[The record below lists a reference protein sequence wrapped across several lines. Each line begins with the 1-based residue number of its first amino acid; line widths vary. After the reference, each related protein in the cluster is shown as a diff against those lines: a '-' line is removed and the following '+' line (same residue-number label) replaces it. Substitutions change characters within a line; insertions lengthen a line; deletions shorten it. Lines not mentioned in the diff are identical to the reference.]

1 MARPR
6 KYKTNVPGLYPYFD
20 KRNNKV
26 YWRYRH
32 PITGKNHGLG
42 SIDQK
47 LAETIAAEANS
58 RLARQQMEQMLSL
71 QEKIISDTG
80 GSSTVTIFLNNYRK
94 IQQER
99 YENGEIKLNTLKQ
112 KAAPLRVFDERF
124 GTRPLDAITV
134 KDVVSVLEEYK
145 ARGHNRMGQI
155 FRKVLIDV
163 FREAQQ
169 TGDVP
174 PGFNPAESAKKPQVR
189 ISRQRLTFDEW
200 MMIYNA
206 AEKDGY
212 FLQRGMLLALMTG
225 QRLSDI
231 CKMQFS
237 DIRDGYLHVEQQKT
251 GTRIAIPL
259 ALRCDKLNLTLD
271 DVVSSCRDCVL
282 SPWLLHHHHA
292 KGTAKRG
299 GMVKPAT
306 LTVAFKKAR
315 DSVDY
320 NWRANGTPPSFH
332 EQRSLSERLFREQG
346 VDTKI
351 LLGHS
356 NQKMT
361 DIYNDARGKEWK
373 KLVI

>member
-1 MARPR
+1 M
-6 KYKTNVPGLYPYFD
+6 
-20 KRNNKV
+20 
-26 YWRYRH
+26 
-32 PITGKNHGLG
+32 LG

-174 PGFNPAESAKKPQVR
+174 PGFNPAESAKNR
-189 ISRQRLTFDEW
+189 RC
-200 MMIYNA
+200 
-206 AEKDGY
+206 GY
-212 FLQRGMLLALMTG
+212 QD
-225 QRLSDI
+225 SD
-231 CKMQFS
+231 
-237 DIRDGYLHVEQQKT
+237 
-251 GTRIAIPL
+251 
-259 ALRCDKLNLTLD
+259 
-271 DVVSSCRDCVL
+271 
-282 SPWLLHHHHA
+282 
-292 KGTAKRG
+292 
-299 GMVKPAT
+299 
-306 LTVAFKKAR
+306 
-315 DSVDY
+315 
-320 NWRANGTPPSFH
+320 
-332 EQRSLSERLFREQG
+332 
-346 VDTKI
+346 
-351 LLGHS
+351 
-356 NQKMT
+356 
-361 DIYNDARGKEWK
+361 
-373 KLVI
+373 

>member
-6 KYKTNVPGLYPYFD
+6 KYKTDVPGLSPYFD

-145 ARGHNRMGQI
+145 PEDITDGTNFQ
-155 FRKVLIDV
+155 KVLIDV

-206 AEKDGY
+206 A
-212 FLQRGMLLALMTG
+212 
-225 QRLSDI
+225 
-231 CKMQFS
+231 
-237 DIRDGYLHVEQQKT
+237 
-251 GTRIAIPL
+251 
-259 ALRCDKLNLTLD
+259 
-271 DVVSSCRDCVL
+271 
-282 SPWLLHHHHA
+282 
-292 KGTAKRG
+292 KR
-299 GMVKPAT
+299 MVTFYSA
-306 LTVAFKKAR
+306 VCC
-315 DSVDY
+315 
-320 NWRANGTPPSFH
+320 WH
-332 EQRSLSERLFREQG
+332 
-346 VDTKI
+346 
-351 LLGHS
+351 
-356 NQKMT
+356 
-361 DIYNDARGKEWK
+361 
-373 KLVI
+373 